1 MRPPLK
7 TRNANVEGE
16 GDVAPLESAAPRGA
30 AVGKARA
37 AAGATGGF
45 WRRLGGR
52 GRGRRAGKRDV
63 LGNGRIT
70 IKIYLLFAV
79 LLIAGE

>member
-70 IKIYLLFAV
+70 I
-79 LLIAGE
+79 